1 MIQNMTRIP
10 TDQTNLAQLVS
21 ELDDLVVVS
30 VGAPLSG
37 RAKAASSCC
46 SSSSCCCWTTS
57 AA

>member
-1 MIQNMTRIP
+1 MTEI
-10 TDQTNLAQLVS
+10 TTVTVSDQTDLAQLVS

-46 SSSSCCCWTTS
+46 CSSSCCCVHVNS
-57 AA
+57 D

>member
-1 MIQNMTRIP
+1 MTQDITRIP
-10 TDQTNLAQLVS
+10 SDQTDLAQLVS

-46 SSSSCCCWTTS
+46 CSSSCCCFS
-57 AA
+57 VN

>member
-1 MIQNMTRIP
+1 MTHEITRIP
-10 TDQTNLAQLVS
+10 SDQNDLAQLVS

-46 SSSSCCCWTTS
+46 CSSSCCCFS
-57 AA
+57 VN

>member
-1 MIQNMTRIP
+1 MTQNITRTP
-10 TDQTNLAQLVS
+10 SDQTDLAQLVS

-46 SSSSCCCWTTS
+46 CSSSCCCFS
-57 AA
+57 VN